1 MTDVDVHG
9 PVDFVVLEFTGNR
22 LTGRTAEELV
32 KLIDRGIIRLYD
44 LLVVGKAE
52 DGSIYG
58 LEIADSAV
66 PSSSVA
72 MHASAGPV
80 RASSTTSDMQE
91 AAKAV
96 QPGSV
101 AAVVVYENLWAI
113 PFVAAAREAGGE
125 LIAGGRIPAQDVMDA
140 LEALDAAEMETTS

>member
-44 LLVVGKAE
+44 LLVVGKAQ

-58 LEIADSAV
+58 LEIADSAAELGGYAHLGWAR
-66 PSSSVA
+66 S
-72 MHASAGPV
+72 GLLNND
-80 RASSTTSDMQE
+80 DMQE

>member
-22 LTGRTAEELV
+22 LTGRTADELV

-44 LLVVGKAE
+44 LIVVGKAE

-58 LEIADSAV
+58 LEIADSAAEQLGGYAHLGWAR
-66 PSSSVA
+66 S
-72 MHASAGPV
+72 GLLDND
-80 RASSTTSDMQE
+80 DMQE

>member
-32 KLIDRGIIRLYD
+32 KLIDRGIVRLYD

-58 LEIADSAV
+58 LEIADSAAAEQLGGYARLGWAR
-66 PSSSVA
+66 S
-72 MHASAGPV
+72 GLLDNE
-80 RASSTTSDMQE
+80 DMQE

-101 AAVVVYENLWAI
+101 AAVIVYENLWAI